1 MHFVMPTLRGNDAL
15 GVFKRSENSNHEH
28 FKEQQGKT
36 VMNAESHKVLVID
49 DDVEVGDLIA
59 LILSRVGDNV
69 QTTTTGQQ
77 GIATAEQYTPD
88 LIILDLSLPDAI
100 DFQNYE
106 YGICQR
112 IKMNP
117 LLQNTPVLLM
127 EATSPE
133 SVYSN
138 AKRVGASGY
147 LVKPFGHLELLAA
160 REALLRGGTYY
171 PLAHS

>member
-1 MHFVMPTLRGNDAL
+1 
-15 GVFKRSENSNHEH
+15 
-28 FKEQQGKT
+28 
-36 VMNAESHKVLVID
+36 MNTESHKVLVID
-49 DDVEVGDLIA
+49 DDVWYGDLIA
-59 LILSRVGDNV
+59 RILSRVGDNV

-77 GIATAEQYTPD
+77 GIATAEQYQPD
-88 LIILDLSLPDAI
+88 LIILDLSLPDAF

-106 YGICQR
+106 YGICHR

-117 LLQNTPVLLM
+117 LLQNIPVLLM

-133 SVYSN
+133 LVYSN

>member
-1 MHFVMPTLRGNDAL
+1 
-15 GVFKRSENSNHEH
+15 
-28 FKEQQGKT
+28 
-36 VMNAESHKVLVID
+36 MNAASHRVLVID
-49 DDVEVGDLIA
+49 DDVGCGDLIA
-59 LILSRVGDNV
+59 RILSRVGDDV

-77 GIATAEQYTPD
+77 GIATAEQYQPD

-106 YGICQR
+106 YGICHR

-133 SVYSN
+133 LVYSN
-138 AKRVGASGY
+138 AKHVGASGY
-147 LVKPFGHLELLAA
+147 LVKPFGHLELLVA
-160 REALLRGGTYY
+160 REALLRGETYY
-171 PLAHS
+171 PLAQV